1 MRAIDEQ
8 GNILIDFHTNCTN
21 TMKNT
26 TRTRDSKRRTS
37 LLISNGSSVDARI
50 IEKDPIDLMSIKFFS
65 DHKIRRRKRKIEE
78 KKLVHQSL

>member
-21 TMKNT
+21 TLKKT
-26 TRTRDSKRRTS
+26 KRKPDSKRTTS
-37 LLISNGSSVDARI
+37 LLVSSGSSVDARI

-65 DHKIRRRKRKIEE
+65 DHKIRRRKRKIE